1 MDLRDLLS
9 GLFWLVISGFVCLE
23 SARLGTGTLN
33 YPGAGFI
40 PFWSGVILGIL
51 AILVIVRGGLKR
63 KGERRITD
71 LWTGV
76 SWGKVIWILFSLF
89 LYCLLLPTMGYIIT
103 TFGLMVFLL
112 SIMDRSKAWIVA
124 VSASII
130 ISVSYLGFHILLDA
144 RLPKGV
150 FGF

>member
-23 SARLGTGTLN
+23 STRLGTGTLD

-76 SWGKVIWILFSLF
+76 RWGKVIWILFSLF
-89 LYCLLLPTMGYIIT
+89 LYCLLLPTIGYIIT

-112 SIMDRSKAWIVA
+112 YVMDRSKVWIVA

-130 ISVSYLGFHILLDA
+130 ILVSYLGFHILLDA
-144 RLPKGV
+144 KLPKGV